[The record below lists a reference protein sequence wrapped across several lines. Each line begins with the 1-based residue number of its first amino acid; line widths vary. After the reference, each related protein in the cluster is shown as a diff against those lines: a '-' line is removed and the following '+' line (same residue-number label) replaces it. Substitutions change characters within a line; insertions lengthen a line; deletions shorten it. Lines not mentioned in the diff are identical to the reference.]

1 MKLKIQWKE
10 LGRALAS
17 RAPGRPYVQS
27 SSSPDSG
34 PRTAMR
40 LGLPRHVGSPAL
52 KVTVTLPFA
61 AASTEGSS
69 SLMRGLPALYDSRSL
84 RLAVIVP

>member
-27 SSSPDSG
+27 CSSPDSG
-34 PRTAMR
+34 PRTVAAMR
-40 LGLPRHVGSPAL
+40 LGLPRHVGAPAL
-52 KVTVTLPFA
+52 KVTVTFPFA
-61 AASTEGSS
+61 AASTEGSG
-69 SLMRGLPALYDSRSL
+69 SLMRGLPALYDSRSQ
-84 RLAVIVP
+84 RR